1 MIELS
6 GSPTPPARPDLP
18 GPVVVRE
25 AADDVLD
32 AAAADLLIQAKN
44 CVRAFGDFH
53 LAVSVTPLTEPL
65 LRRLMYDPALRDLPW
80 KRTHLWITD
89 ERAVGGD
96 EESRFELLRQL
107 VVEQSDMPAEQ
118 AHAIRAAEVEPD
130 RRYEADL
137 REHLAWREKGH
148 DRLDFVLLG
157 LGDNAGIAGLQPG
170 TGADTDPGRLAV
182 IAGLARD
189 ERSAITLTLT
199 MINAARFI
207 AVLATGPERRGAI
220 AEVGAARRRRV
231 GSAEATPPAGRLLP
245 LAGEL
250 RWYLD
255 HEALPRP

>member
-6 GSPTPPARPDLP
+6 GSPNPPARPHLP
-18 GPVVVRE
+18 GTVVLRE
-25 AADDVLD
+25 AADEVLD
-32 AAAADLLIQAKN
+32 AAAADLLIQSKN

-89 ERAVGGD
+89 ERAVGGS
-96 EESRFELLRQL
+96 EESRFDLLRQL
-107 VVEQSDMPAEQ
+107 VVEQSDIPAEQ
-118 AHAIRAAEVEPD
+118 AHAIRAAETEPD

-157 LGDNAGIAGLQPG
+157 LGSNAGIAGLHPG
-170 TGADTDPGRLAV
+170 RTPEADRDRLAV
-182 IAGLARD
+182 IAGAQQD
-189 ERSAITLTLT
+189 EQPSVTLTLT

-207 AVLATGPERRGAI
+207 AVLATGPALRGAI
-220 AEVGAARRRRV
+220 AEIGAARLRRPAAAD
-231 GSAEATPPAGRLLP
+231 SPPPAGRLLP